1 LQVKRAETAKKTAK
15 VSMPA
20 MSKTKAKAAG
30 PGRSA
35 AKMGGKTTRK
45 MAGKSM
51 AGNKAMDMK
60 VCEKPHD
67 MEHYRLSD
75 EDDACFDSTR

>member
-1 LQVKRAETAKKTAK
+1 MKRGEAGKKTAK
-15 VSMPA
+15 SPKMA
-20 MSKTKAKAAG
+20 MTKRKATAG
-30 PGRSA
+30 PERT
-35 AKMGGKTTRK
+35 MRK
-45 MAGKSM
+45 MPPKMVRKMPG
-51 AGNKAMDMK
+51 DMSQDLK

>member
-1 LQVKRAETAKKTAK
+1 MKRGEAGKKTAK
-15 VSMPA
+15 SPKMA
-20 MSKTKAKAAG
+20 MGRRRTAAG
-30 PGRSA
+30 PERTVT
-35 AKMGGKTTRK
+35 KMASKVVRK
-45 MAGKSM
+45 MPGDMSQ
-51 AGNKAMDMK
+51 DMK

>member
-1 LQVKRAETAKKTAK
+1 MKREAAGKKTATSRK
-15 VSMPA
+15 PA
-20 MSKTKAKAAG
+20 MAMKNVPVERQARGVK
-30 PGRSA
+30 
-35 AKMGGKTTRK
+35 K
-45 MAGKSM
+45 MAGTMAKGMKSDM
-51 AGNKAMDMK
+51 PPDMK

>member
-1 LQVKRAETAKKTAK
+1 MKREETGKKTAK
-15 VSMPA
+15 ARMPA
-20 MSKTKAKAAG
+20 MAKKKAPAAG
-30 PGRSA
+30 PGRGA
-35 AKMGGKTTRK
+35 AK
-45 MAGKSM
+45 MAGKMTRPM
-51 AGNKAMDMK
+51 ARKGMTANKATDMK